1 MYKILNIF
9 HLLSQIPVM
18 FVKPAQ
24 HSVISTVLINEKPF
38 DSIYMNK
45 YTIVCIRLITIIDF
59 ILILLTPNKTTIL
72 CFIYL
77 L

>member
-1 MYKILNIF
+1 MYTILNIF

-45 YTIVCIRLITIIDF
+45 YTTVYKINYD
-59 ILILLTPNKTTIL
+59 
-72 CFIYL
+72 Y
-77 L
+77 